1 MHRPPHRLCGPAAGG
16 TVSGAVAH
24 NPVMSARVAI
34 AVYFL
39 IAAAAGFVTASR
51 NLPLPLLLGVLAA
64 LAVVA
69 ILVRTQVIKAHGMTR
84 VALGFMLVYVVTYFA
99 VVALFVR

>member
-1 MHRPPHRLCGPAAGG
+1 MQRPPPRLCGSAAGG
-16 TVSGAVAH
+16 TSSG
-24 NPVMSARVAI
+24 PSRTIRSMDARVAV

-39 IAAAAGFVTASR
+39 IAAAAAFVTASR
-51 NLPLPLLLGVLAA
+51 NLPLPLLLGLLTA

-69 ILVRTQVIKAHGMTR
+69 ILVRSQVIKAVGTTR
-84 VALGFMLVYVVTYFA
+84 VALGFIVVYVVTYFA